1 MKLSGDG
8 HETPRLRE
16 QRKKRGRPEERKK
29 GSEAG
34 VSREEMQ
41 NLR

>member
-1 MKLSGDG
+1 MDMKRKGYARK
-8 HETPRLRE
+8 EKRE
-16 QRKKRGRPEERKK
+16 KRGRPEERKK